1 MPVSFLQL
9 FVSEL
14 LFPLSIP
21 FVDFS
26 LVMHAPL
33 QNCASAI
40 LFSAENATKV
50 ALDTIQCLG
59 GYGYMNEYGA
69 GKLLADAKLYEIG
82 AGTSEVR
89 RTTIA
94 KQTLKQVP
102 ACDV

>member
-1 MPVSFLQL
+1 
-9 FVSEL
+9 
-14 LFPLSIP
+14 
-21 FVDFS
+21 
-26 LVMHAPL
+26 MHAPL